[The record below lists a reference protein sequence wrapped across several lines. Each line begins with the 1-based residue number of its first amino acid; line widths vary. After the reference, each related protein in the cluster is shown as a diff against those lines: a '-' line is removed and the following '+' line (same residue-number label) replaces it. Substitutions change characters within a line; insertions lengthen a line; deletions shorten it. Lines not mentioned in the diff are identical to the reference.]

1 MKHQLQLRLKPE
13 TAFDPLRLK
22 IYVSTELDIDVN
34 SITEV
39 RVLRRS
45 IDARQRQVMVN
56 LSVEVFQDELPPA
69 GFEPVEYRPVAA
81 DARQAVVVGAGP
93 AGLFAALRLI
103 ERGVRPIVLE
113 RGKMSTTAS
122 PTWPVFPA
130 KG

>member
-81 DARQAVVVGAGP
+81 DARCQ
-93 AGLFAALRLI
+93 
-103 ERGVRPIVLE
+103 
-113 RGKMSTTAS
+113 
-122 PTWPVFPA
+122 
-130 KG
+130 